1 MHPDEICSTG
11 HNLVQ
16 YNLNRFFPEESTM
29 NSFKLNKRIAGA
41 RKQLGQGM
49 TEYIIIVALIAI
61 GAIGVY
67 SAFGRTVQSQMAAVS
82 NGLAGQSG
90 AAQTAVSQAGTE
102 ATQATTDAGT
112 ALGLDSYAKNV
123 KDQ

>member
-1 MHPDEICSTG
+1 M
-11 HNLVQ
+11 
-16 YNLNRFFPEESTM
+16 TM
-29 NSFKLNKRIAGA
+29 NSVKINRVAG
-41 RKQLGQGM
+41 RKQAGQGM

-82 NGLAGQSG
+82 NGLAGQGTKSQ
-90 AAQTAVSQAGTE
+90 AAVKQAGTE
-102 ATQATTDAGT
+102 SDTATADAGT
-112 ALGLDSYAKNV
+112 ALGLDTYSNNV

>member
-1 MHPDEICSTG
+1 MSTFKA
-11 HNLVQ
+11 N
-16 YNLNRFFPEESTM
+16 NRIGR
-29 NSFKLNKRIAGA
+29 N
-41 RKQLGQGM
+41 RKQTGQGM

-82 NGLAGQSG
+82 NGLAGQG
-90 AAQTAVSQAGTE
+90 TKAQAAVKQAGTE
-102 ATQATTDAGT
+102 SDLATTDAGT
-112 ALGLDSYAKNV
+112 ALGLDTYSNNV

>member
-1 MHPDEICSTG
+1 
-11 HNLVQ
+11 
-16 YNLNRFFPEESTM
+16 M
-29 NSFKLNKRIAGA
+29 NSFKSKPISRN
-41 RKQLGQGM
+41 RKQAGQGM

-82 NGLAGQSG
+82 NGLAGQG
-90 AAQTAVSQAGTE
+90 TKAQAGVKQAGTE
-102 ATQATTDAGT
+102 ADAATTDAGT
-112 ALGLDSYAKNV
+112 ALGLDTYSNNV

>member
-1 MHPDEICSTG
+1 MS
-11 HNLVQ
+11 
-16 YNLNRFFPEESTM
+16 
-29 NSFKLNKRIAGA
+29 SFKANNRIGRN
-41 RKQLGQGM
+41 RKQTGQGM

-82 NGLAGQSG
+82 NGLAGQG
-90 AAQTAVSQAGTE
+90 TKAQSAVKQAGTE
-102 ATQATTDAGT
+102 ADQATTDAGT
-112 ALGLDSYAKNV
+112 ALGLDTYSNNV